1 MLILAAAPIGNPLD
15 ASTRLQSMI
24 TEVSFIAAEDSR
36 RFLRLCKELGITPH
50 AKVISYFEGNELSR
64 LDEIT
69 SHLIEG
75 TDVLVITDAGMPAV
89 SDPGYR
95 LIRIALDHQIPI
107 SVLPGPSAVN
117 TALLLSGLPTDRY
130 LFDGF
135 PPRTSEA
142 RRKWLEKLVHEERT
156 VVFFEAP
163 HRIHETI
170 KDAVDILGGEREAA
184 LCREMTK
191 HYEEIIRAPLSELL
205 AKIEERDILGEV
217 TMVLAGISEIHHEPE
232 DLIAAVL
239 ARESLG
245 ISRKDAIVDIAREMK
260 VPKRELFDLMVSYKK
275 NHER

>member
-1 MLILAAAPIGNPLD
+1 
-15 ASTRLQSMI
+15 MI

-217 TMVLAGISEIHHEPE
+217 TMVLAGISEIHYEPG